1 MIEADEITGMTLCDV
16 AEAIR
21 SRRISSTEVVEA
33 CLDRIEA
40 FDSKINS
47 FILVEREDVLR
58 AAESADDDLARGVV
72 RGPLHGVPLAH
83 KDLYYRKGRVSTCGS
98 KIMRDYVQNVTSSVL
113 ARLEA
118 AGALYLGGLHMSEFA
133 AGATGHNEHYGNCHN
148 PWNTAHITGGSSSGS
163 GAAVVSRFVFGAM
176 GTDTGGSVR
185 DPASACGVVGLRPTY
200 GRISRFGT
208 LPRSWSHDTMGP
220 LTRTVR
226 DCALMTSTIAGE
238 DPNDPT
244 CPDIPVPDYAA
255 AMDAGIRGLKIG
267 VPTNYFYDDVSED
280 ISETL
285 AESLKVIE
293 RQGARIMEVRS
304 PDLVPH
310 NRLMETI
317 SKCECVTVHAEW
329 MRKRPQD
336 YGKQV
341 YNRIDAGL
349 HIPATRYLEALSLRG
364 RYLAEFMDA
373 VFEEVD
379 VLHTP
384 VIPKSVPTIEEAS
397 YHGNEA
403 FQQISA
409 LMTNLTRPI
418 SYLGLPALSVPCG
431 FSKNGLPIGFQLVG
445 RPFGE
450 ADLFAVADAYQNAT
464 DWHTAS
470 PDL

>member
-1 MIEADEITGMTLCDV
+1 MDADKITGMTLCDV
-16 AEAIR
+16 AEAIH
-21 SRRISSTEVVEA
+21 SRRLSSTEVVEA
-33 CLDRIEA
+33 CLNRIEA

-47 FILVEREDVLR
+47 FISVEREDVLR
-58 AAESADDDLARGVV
+58 SAKAADDDLARGIV

-83 KDLYYRKGRVSTCGS
+83 KDLFFRKGHVSTCGS
-98 KIMRDYVQNVTSSVL
+98 KIMRDYVQTVTSSVL

-118 AGALYLGGLHMSEFA
+118 AGALYLGGLHMAEFA

-163 GAAVVSRFVFGAM
+163 GAAVASRFVFGAM
-176 GTDTGGSVR
+176 GSDTGGSVR

-226 DCALMTSTIAGE
+226 DCALMTSRIAGK

-244 CPDIPVPDYAA
+244 CLDIPVPDYTA
-255 AMDAGIRGLKIG
+255 AMDAGIKGLKIG
-267 VPTNYFYDDVSED
+267 VPVNYFYDDVSED
-280 ISETL
+280 IAAAL
-285 AESLKVIE
+285 AESLTVIE
-293 RQGARIMEVRS
+293 RQGAQIVEVKS
-304 PDLVPH
+304 PDLDPH
-310 NRLMETI
+310 SRLMETI
-317 SKCECVTVHAEW
+317 SKCECVTAHADW
-329 MRKRPQD
+329 MRKRPHD
-336 YGKQV
+336 YGEQV

-373 VFEEVD
+373 VFEKVD

-384 VIPKSVPTIEEAS
+384 VIPKPVPTIEETA
-397 YHGNEA
+397 YQDNET

-409 LMTNLTRPI
+409 LMTKLTRPI
-418 SYLGLPALSVPCG
+418 SYLGLPAMSVPCG

-464 DWHTAS
+464 EWHTAS
-470 PDL
+470 PEL